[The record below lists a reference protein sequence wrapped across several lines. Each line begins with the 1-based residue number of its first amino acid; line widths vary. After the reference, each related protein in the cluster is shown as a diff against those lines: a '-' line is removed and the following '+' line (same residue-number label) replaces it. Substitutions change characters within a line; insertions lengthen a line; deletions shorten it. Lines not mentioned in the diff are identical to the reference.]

1 MALHNAP
8 PPPAGEAPSFPPAP
22 APPIP
27 PRVAGHHWGRRLLL
41 GFCLGM
47 LVILLLVDGF
57 TTKTVGA
64 SGTGGC
70 SRPAPSSHCA
80 GSPLAGQN
88 PVLVANGRG
97 GLVSHQPA
105 PGGRIAL
112 TFDDGPSPEWT
123 AKIASILHLQHVP
136 ATFFE
141 VGSQV
146 VRYPDL
152 TRMLHREG
160 FELGNHT
167 FTHASLAALPA
178 WEAHL
183 QISLTES
190 AISGITGVRPRLV
203 RPPYSSSTEAVTPS
217 EEHAW
222 GAIAAHGYTIALA
235 NYDTEDWNRPGVAT
249 IVDNVLHEP
258 DIRRGV
264 GGIIL
269 MHDAGGNRAE
279 TVAAL
284 PKLIAA
290 LRARHFT
297 FTTVSQ
303 LAGIPLAAAEVPAS
317 GGQRL
322 RGSAFDA
329 MLALAGFVTNFLTR
343 VVLLVTILVGLRML
357 AGLILAH
364 VQRRRERSLAREGSW
379 RDPGMAGSGSL
390 GSGSLGSP
398 FAPPVSILVPAHNE
412 AVGIERAVRSL
423 AASRYY
429 GALEIIVVDDGSTDA
444 TAAIVA
450 GLGLERVRLIRQ
462 ANAGKAAALNRAL
475 TASRHEII
483 VTVDADT
490 VFEPNTLALLVLRF
504 AEPDVGAISGNTKVG
519 NRRGLIG
526 RWQHIEYVMGC
537 NLDRRIYEVLGY
549 SPTVP
554 GAIGAFRRQA
564 LADIGGVSGATLAE
578 DTDITLDIGRFGWRV
593 VYEARARAW
602 TEAPSTLRALYRQRS
617 RWAYGT
623 IQSMWKHR
631 NAIWSRPPALPRRRA
646 PGGGPN
652 ARNRRVGSRG
662 ARAVLVLALFQLIL
676 PLTAPL
682 IDLFAIYS
690 IVFQDPMPIL
700 AYWLAFNLF
709 QLTLAWVAFGF
720 DNESRRD
727 LWALPLQQFCH
738 RQVSYLVVYDGV
750 ISALLGSHLRWHRIE
765 RTGEVGLVAGEVGL
779 AAGADGLAG
788 ENGLAAG
795 EDGLAGENGLAAG
808 EDGLAAEVALAGGRG
823 EASRA

>member
-1 MALHNAP
+1 MSLNSTPAP
-8 PPPAGEAPSFPPAP
+8 PPGEGSPPAP
-22 APPIP
+22 APAPHRARAP
-27 PRVAGHHWGRRLLL
+27 HPARAHHLGRRLLL

-57 TTKTVGA
+57 TTKTIGA
-64 SGTGGC
+64 AGTGPG
-70 SRPAPSSHCA
+70 SVE
-80 GSPLAGQN
+80 GSPLAHQN
-88 PVLVANGRG
+88 PVLVADGHG

-105 PGGRIAL
+105 PGRRIAL
-112 TFDDGPSPEWT
+112 TFDDGPSPEWS
-123 AKIASILHLQHVP
+123 AKIASILLAQHVP

-141 VGSQV
+141 VGAQV
-146 VRYPDL
+146 VRYPDV
-152 TRMLHREG
+152 TRMLYRDG

-167 FTHASLAALPA
+167 FTHANLAGLPG

-183 QISLTES
+183 QISLAES

-203 RPPYSSSTEAVTPS
+203 RPPYSSSTEAVAPG
-217 EEHAW
+217 EERAW

-235 NYDTEDWNRPGVAT
+235 NYDPMDWERPGVST
-249 IVDNVLHEP
+249 IVNRVLAEIAGNH
-258 DIRRGV
+258 GN
-264 GGIIL
+264 GGIVL
-269 MHDAGGNRAE
+269 MHDAGGDRSQ
-279 TVAAL
+279 TVVAL
-284 PKLIAA
+284 PRLIAA

-297 FTTVSQ
+297 FATVSQ

-317 GGQRL
+317 AAQRL

-329 MLALAGFVTNFLTR
+329 MLGLAGAVTNLLTR

-357 AGLILAH
+357 VGLILARA
-364 VQRRRERSLAREGSW
+364 QRRREPSDEAS
-379 RDPGMAGSGSL
+379 SY
-390 GSGSLGSP
+390 
-398 FAPPVSILVPAHNE
+398 APPVSILVPAHNE
-412 AVGIERAVRSL
+412 QVGIERAIRSL
-423 AASRYY
+423 AGSRYR
-429 GALEIIVVDDGSTDA
+429 GPLEVIVVDDGSTDA
-444 TAAIVA
+444 TASIVQ
-450 GLGLERVRLIRQ
+450 GLRLARVRLLRQ

-475 TASRHEII
+475 SASRHEII

-490 VFEPNTLALLVLRF
+490 VFEPDTLALLVQRF
-504 AEPDVGAISGNTKVG
+504 REPDVGAISGNTKVG
-519 NRRGLIG
+519 NRDGLIG
-526 RWQHIEYVMGC
+526 RWQHIEYVMGF
-537 NLDRRIYEVLGY
+537 NLDRRMYEVLGCT
-549 SPTVP
+549 PTVP

-602 TEAPSTLRALYRQRS
+602 TEAPSTVRGLYRQRS

-631 NAIWSRPPALPRRRA
+631 NALWSHPPALPRAGDGRGEEGRVA
-646 PGGGPN
+646 GGGQGGPN
-652 ARNRRVGSRG
+652 ARNRGRGTRG

-720 DNESRRD
+720 DNESRRV

-750 ISALLGSHLRWHRIE
+750 ISALLGSHLHWHRIE
-765 RTGEVGLVAGEVGL
+765 RTGEVTVAQ
-779 AAGADGLAG
+779 AP
-788 ENGLAAG
+788 
-795 EDGLAGENGLAAG
+795 
-808 EDGLAAEVALAGGRG
+808 
-823 EASRA
+823 

>member
-1 MALHNAP
+1 V
-8 PPPAGEAPSFPPAP
+8 
-22 APPIP
+22 P

-70 SRPAPSSHCA
+70 ARPQPSNHCA
-80 GSPLAGQN
+80 ASPLAGQN
-88 PVLVANGRG
+88 PVLAADGRG

-105 PGGRIAL
+105 PGRRIAL

-123 AKIASILHLQHVP
+123 AKIASILLAQHVP

-146 VRYPDL
+146 VRYPGL
-152 TRMLHREG
+152 TRMLHHDG

-167 FTHASLAALPA
+167 FTHASLAALPG

-203 RPPYSSSTEAVTPS
+203 RPPYSSSTEAVTPN
-217 EEHAW
+217 EERAW

-235 NYDTEDWNRPGVAT
+235 NYDTEDWNRPGVNA
-249 IVDNVLHEP
+249 IVDNVLNEP
-258 DIRRGV
+258 NIRRGV
-264 GGIIL
+264 GGVVL

-290 LRARHFT
+290 LRARHFA
-297 FTTVSQ
+297 FATVSQ
-303 LAGIPLAAAEVPAS
+303 LAGIPHAAAEVPAS

-322 RGSAFDA
+322 RGRAFDT

-357 AGLILAH
+357 VGLILAH
-364 VQRRRERSLAREGSW
+364 IQRTRERRLIEAEAAGKRVGSEG
-379 RDPGMAGSGSL
+379 AGSGPAGLS
-390 GSGSLGSP
+390 

-412 AVGIERAVRSL
+412 EVGIERAVRSL
-423 AASRYY
+423 AGSRYR
-429 GALEIIVVDDGSTDA
+429 GPLEIIVVDDGSTDA
-444 TAAIVA
+444 TAAIVQ
-450 GLGLERVRLIRQ
+450 GLELQRVRLIRQ
-462 ANAGKAAALNRAL
+462 TNAGKAAALNRAL
-475 TASRHEII
+475 SASRHEII

-490 VFEPNTLALLVLRF
+490 VFEPDTLALLVQRF
-504 AEPDVGAISGNTKVG
+504 REPDVGAISGNTKVG
-519 NRRGLIG
+519 NRHGLIG
-526 RWQHIEYVMGC
+526 RWQHIEYVMGF
-537 NLDRRIYEVLGY
+537 NLDRRMYEVLGCT
-549 SPTVP
+549 PTVP
-554 GAIGAFRRQA
+554 GAIGAFRRLA

-593 VYEARARAW
+593 VYEARALAW

-631 NAIWSRPPALPRRRA
+631 NAIWSRPPALPRRGA
-646 PGGGPN
+646 PGPGPGAGPN
-652 ARNRRVGSRG
+652 ARNLRVGSRG

-690 IVFQDPMPIL
+690 ILFQDPMPIL

-720 DNESRRD
+720 DNEPRRD

-765 RTGEVGLVAGEVGL
+765 RTGEVGLVAGEH
-779 AAGADGLAG
+779 GLAG
-788 ENGLAAG
+788 EEVLASEGAV
-795 EDGLAGENGLAAG
+795 LAAG